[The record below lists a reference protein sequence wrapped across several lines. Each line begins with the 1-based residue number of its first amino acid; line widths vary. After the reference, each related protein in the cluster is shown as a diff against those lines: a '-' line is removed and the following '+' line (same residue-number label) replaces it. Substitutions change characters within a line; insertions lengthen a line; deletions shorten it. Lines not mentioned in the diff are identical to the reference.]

1 MSLHIRSLAAALIF
15 VLLAGG
21 AAHARPLSGPPLS
34 ARGGFLDAAWSWVVS
49 LFPLPLPAGRS
60 TLSKGFSGSEA
71 EGMMDPNGSTT
82 EAARHK
88 SETSEE
94 GGMMDPNGL
103 R

>member
-34 ARGGFLDAAWSWVVS
+34 ARGGFLDAAWNWVAS
-49 LFPLPLPAGRS
+49 LFHPSG
-60 TLSKGFSGSEA
+60 TLSKSSRVRSDGEA
-71 EGMMDPNGSTT
+71 GGMMDPNGSTF
-82 EAARHK
+82 EAGIAPN
-88 SETSEE
+88 SSTDA
-94 GGMMDPNGL
+94 GGMMDPNGA